1 MAPSSIPHH
10 RMVVDHCASSR
21 CPPAVAAAR
30 IRGRRSV
37 SPVPSAADK
46 ISIGLAP
53 PVHGR
58 PPVQAPASSLIPC
71 LQNPA
76 DKKQHLCD
84 IGSSDLPC
92 VTPPI
97 RDILCPYLLFPIDT
111 QCSTQVGTQE
121 ELVES
126 EGWPSC
132 RSSLGRRP
140 GERATANLFLSFPP
154 SRCHWS
160 GRQQS
165 QGRNDDGGGAPYL
178 LSRARRPRAVDSL
191 LRGQDSLSI
200 FRAKDYDATMEFY

>member
-37 SPVPSAADK
+37 SPVPSPAAK

-76 DKKQHLCD
+76 E
-84 IGSSDLPC
+84 IVVRDLP
-92 VTPPI
+92 I
-97 RDILCPYLLFPIDT
+97 GDLLCPYPAVSHRHPQFIITLI
-111 QCSTQVGTQE
+111 
-121 ELVES
+121 
-126 EGWPSC
+126 EGWYVGMPKIYHH
-132 RSSLGRRP
+132 LIVQPVNKYAG
-140 GERATANLFLSFPP
+140 
-154 SRCHWS
+154 
-160 GRQQS
+160 
-165 QGRNDDGGGAPYL
+165 DGVIRMNNNVIHQIAFGFEQAL
-178 LSRARRPRAVDSL
+178 
-191 LRGQDSLSI
+191 
-200 FRAKDYDATMEFY
+200 

>member
-76 DKKQHLCD
+76 
-84 IGSSDLPC
+84 
-92 VTPPI
+92 
-97 RDILCPYLLFPIDT
+97 
-111 QCSTQVGTQE
+111 VGTQE